1 VQTPRAAPI
10 DASST
15 SERAH
20 VNAEILALGVLSGV
34 RPATSQAAVI
44 ALLRAPAP
52 RRTLLAFTVAG
63 LAASVAVG
71 GVVIIAFGGAGEA
84 LGHSSLAAIFDL
96 VAGVA
101 ALAFAAGLQRGLGER
116 IRDRRAAT
124 PTTGESRIAHRLRD
138 PSLATAAVAGVATH
152 VPGLI
157 YLVALNAIAADEPG
171 ALSAAF
177 QIGIYNVLWFAV
189 PIIAFA
195 FAVFSPDATG
205 SYVERATGWATRNQ
219 DRLLVALFG
228 ALGLYLVIKGSL
240 ALL

>member
-1 VQTPRAAPI
+1 M
-10 DASST
+10 
-15 SERAH
+15 
-20 VNAEILALGVLSGV
+20 NAEIIVLGVLSAV

-52 RRTLLAFTVAG
+52 RRTLMAFTVAG
-63 LAASVAVG
+63 LAASMAVG
-71 GVVIIAFGGAGEA
+71 GLIVVAFGGAGDA
-84 LGHSSLAAIFDL
+84 LGHSSLAAVIDL
-96 VAGVA
+96 IAGIA

-116 IRDRRAAT
+116 IRDRRAAA
-124 PTTGESRIAHRLRD
+124 PTKGESRITHRLRD

-157 YLVALNAIAADEPG
+157 YVVALNAIAAGDPG
-171 ALSAAF
+171 PLAAAI
-177 QIGIYNVLWFAV
+177 QIGIYNALWFAL
-189 PIIAFA
+189 PITAFT

-205 SYVERATGWATRNQ
+205 LYLQRGTDWAGRHK

>member
-1 VQTPRAAPI
+1 M
-10 DASST
+10 
-15 SERAH
+15 
-20 VNAEILALGVLSGV
+20 NAEIIVLGVLSAV

-52 RRTLLAFTVAG
+52 RRTLMAFIVAG
-63 LAASVAVG
+63 LAASITVG
-71 GVVIIAFGGAGEA
+71 GLVVVAFGGAGAA
-84 LGHSSLAAIFDL
+84 LGHSSLAAVFDL
-96 VAGVA
+96 LAGVA
-101 ALAFAAGLQRGLGER
+101 ALGFAAGLQRGLGER
-116 IRDRRAAT
+116 IRDRRAAA
-124 PTTGESRIAHRLRD
+124 PKGESRITHRLRD
-138 PSLATAAVAGVATH
+138 PSLATAAVGGVATH

-171 ALSAAF
+171 PLSAAF

-189 PIIAFA
+189 PITAFA

-205 SYVERATGWATRNQ
+205 LYVERATGWAMRNQ
-219 DRLLVALFG
+219 DRVLVALFG

>member
-1 VQTPRAAPI
+1 M
-10 DASST
+10 
-15 SERAH
+15 
-20 VNAEILALGVLSGV
+20 NAEIIALGILSGL

-52 RRTLLAFTVAG
+52 RRTLMAFTVAG
-63 LAASVAVG
+63 LAASMAVG
-71 GVVIIAFGGAGEA
+71 GLVVVAFGGAGDA
-84 LGHSSLAAIFDL
+84 LGESSLAAAFDL
-96 VAGVA
+96 VAGIA

-116 IRDRRAAT
+116 IRDRRAAA
-124 PTTGESRIAHRLRD
+124 PTKGESRITHRLRD

-157 YLVALNAIAADEPG
+157 YLVALNAIAAER
-171 ALSAAF
+171 SRSC
-177 QIGIYNVLWFAV
+177 
-189 PIIAFA
+189 
-195 FAVFSPDATG
+195 SPRRSRSG
-205 SYVERATGWATRNQ
+205 STTCCGSRCRSPRSPSPCSRPTRPASTCERATDWASRNQ